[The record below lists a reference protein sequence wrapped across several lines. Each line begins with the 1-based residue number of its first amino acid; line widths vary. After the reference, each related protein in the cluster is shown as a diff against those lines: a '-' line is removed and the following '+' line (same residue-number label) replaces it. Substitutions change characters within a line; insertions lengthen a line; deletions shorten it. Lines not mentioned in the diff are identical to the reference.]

1 MSSLTLA
8 IPADLKTR
16 MKRFPEINWSE
27 VARQAISEKTSI
39 LGNLQRVFSKSTLT
53 EADAIAIGREIKKH
67 VWKKQYKHLAK

>member
-1 MSSLTLA
+1 MTNMTLA
-8 IPADLKTR
+8 IPDDLRLK

-53 EADAIAIGREIKKH
+53 EADAIAIGREIKKR
-67 VWKKQYKHLAK
+67 VWKKHYKHLAK